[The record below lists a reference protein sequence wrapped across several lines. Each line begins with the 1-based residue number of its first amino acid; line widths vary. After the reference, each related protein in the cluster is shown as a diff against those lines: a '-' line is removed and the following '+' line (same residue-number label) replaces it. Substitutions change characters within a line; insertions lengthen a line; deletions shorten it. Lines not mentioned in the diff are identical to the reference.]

1 MKAGKA
7 SAGKWSAQIHPAGGK
22 TPEEPVLFKD
32 FAAALTFARAF
43 KGRAAGDIL
52 KVQIPA
58 RATYM
63 ERQQLVATGATPV
76 ALLR

>member
-1 MKAGKA
+1 MKA
-7 SAGKWSAQIHPAGGK
+7 SKWSAQIHPAGGRA
-22 TPEEPVLFKD
+22 PEDPVHFKD
-32 FAAALTFARAF
+32 FAAALTFAKAF

-52 KVQIPA
+52 KVQTPA

-76 ALLR
+76 ALIT